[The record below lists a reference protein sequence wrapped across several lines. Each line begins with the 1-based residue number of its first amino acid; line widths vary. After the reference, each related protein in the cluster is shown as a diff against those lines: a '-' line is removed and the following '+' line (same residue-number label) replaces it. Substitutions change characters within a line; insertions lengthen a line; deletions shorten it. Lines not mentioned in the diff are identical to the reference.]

1 MSDEWLD
8 VIDEANHVI
17 GQALRS
23 EVHQRGWRHRGV
35 DVFLFTR
42 EGKLLVQ
49 TRTATRATFPSALD
63 CSVAEH
69 VRAGE
74 DFLQAALR
82 GMQEEIGIEG
92 VALEPILDFSHSNS
106 PTDHETA
113 RLFRGI
119 VDPARVHFDPVEV
132 AGVNYYTLAELDALI
147 AEGKTKFSGWFEQL
161 LLWYLG
167 KPHDLNIEGLLNRE
181 RFSFVWFCG
190 KR

>member
-1 MSDEWLD
+1 MADEWLD
-8 VIDEANHVI
+8 ILDNDHRVI

-35 DVFLFTR
+35 DMFLFTR

-74 DFLQAALR
+74 DFWQAAVR
-82 GMQEEIGIEG
+82 GMKEEIGIEG
-92 VALEPILDFSHSNS
+92 ITLEPLLDFSHSNS

-113 RLFRGI
+113 RLFRGS
-119 VDPARVHFDPVEV
+119 VDPARVHFDPEEV
-132 AGVNYYTLAELDALI
+132 ARVDYYTLAELDALI
-147 AEGKTKFSGWFEQL
+147 SEGKTPFSHWFEQL
-161 LLWYLG
+161 LKWYLG
-167 KPHDLNIEGLLNRE
+167 KPHELQILKIHEPATHKQE
-181 RFSFVWFCG
+181 
-190 KR
+190 